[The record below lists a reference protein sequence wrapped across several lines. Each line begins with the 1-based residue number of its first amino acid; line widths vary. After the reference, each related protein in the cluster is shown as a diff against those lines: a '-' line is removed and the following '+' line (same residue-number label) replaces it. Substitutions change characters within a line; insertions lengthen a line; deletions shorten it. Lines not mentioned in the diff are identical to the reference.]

1 MTLVIA
7 EKPSLAKDIASALPG
22 TETKVGND
30 YYECGSYIITWLF
43 GHVLT
48 LKDPEDY
55 DVKFKERNNVSL
67 LPIYFKNWETKIA
80 DSDKDV
86 KKNRVVL
93 IGKLLKTAECVIHAG
108 DPDEE
113 GQLLVDEVLRW
124 HNYKGKVLRLDTRNT
139 TKEALQKALK
149 KMTDNDIHANEG
161 WSAYA
166 RSVADFMVG
175 INLTRYFSAM
185 NKMHLPFGRVKIPTL
200 GLVVARDAIIESHKE
215 SEYYEVNG
223 NVNFGKNGIVGKYI
237 PAKADTNIE
246 DGRILSKSYAE
257 SKRKLMDGYEGKVTV
272 SKNTTSAQPPL
283 PFNLVKLQ
291 SYCSAQFGLTPSQTL
306 DITQK
311 LRTEYHAITY
321 NRSDCQYLSEEHYK
335 EAPKTV
341 AATLA
346 NLGVTYTGLDTKI
359 KSKCFNDSA
368 ITAHFAII
376 PSGQRLDIS
385 KLSAT
390 ELKVYQAICKYYL
403 IQFMPNAK
411 KERANMSVPLSD
423 GATVEANSTIVTFEG
438 YLSVLHGE
446 KKSEEEEK
454 SALSSIPAG
463 TYNSKITDAVVV
475 TKKTKPP
482 ARYTKASLNEDMTRI
497 AKYVDDPKVK
507 ALLLEKDKD
516 KKGENG
522 SIGTSATRA
531 TIIDDLIKL
540 EYVREDGKKLI
551 STPKGREY
559 YKILPDEFKKPDM
572 TAFWWV
578 IQEDIKN
585 GIKTPQDLA
594 ESVLASINRV
604 LHNKYPLLT
613 KFTSETGK
621 EVVGECPV
629 CGGDVIETH
638 MGFSCQGVKGTVC
651 PFIIW
656 KKPVGSLFKDISI
669 SKTQAKNLLAG
680 KDVDTVKLYSEKTK
694 RHFPGKLRLDVNPE
708 YKYGTRLTVDFNPSA
723 SAKCPCCGGDIIEFE
738 KMFRC
743 KNNPASCKFVV
754 WKRGVP
760 GSLFSKLLVSKSML
774 NKLLNGETVSDV
786 TLFSKNKNKTFS
798 GNIYLQINETEKT
811 AEIRASFE

>member
-1 MTLVIA
+1 MVLVIA
-7 EKPSLAKDIASALPG
+7 EKPSLAKDIAAALPG

-30 YYECGSYIITWLF
+30 YYQCGDYAVTWLF

-55 DVKFKERNNVSL
+55 DAKYKQWNDLDL
-67 LPIYFKNWETKIA
+67 LPIHFENWETKIA
-80 DSDKDV
+80 DSNT
-86 KKNRVVL
+86 KKHRVAL
-93 IGKLLKTAECVIHAG
+93 IGKMLKSADYVIHAG

-124 HNYKGKVLRLDTRNT
+124 HRYTGKVLRLDTRNT
-139 TKEALQKALK
+139 TAEALRKALA
-149 KMTDNDIHANEG
+149 KMTDNSTHVNEG

-175 INLTRYFSAM
+175 INLTRYFSTL
-185 NKMHLPFGRVKIPTL
+185 NKTLLPFGRVKIPTL
-200 GLVVARDAIIESHKE
+200 GLVIARDAIIESHKE
-215 SEYYEVNG
+215 LEFYEING
-223 NVNFGKNGIVGKYI
+223 SVNFEKNSIVGKYI
-237 PAKADTNIE
+237 PAKADLNIE
-246 DGRILSKSYAE
+246 DGKILSKSYAE

-272 SKNTTSAQPPL
+272 SKSTTSSQPPL

-346 NLGVTYTGLDTKI
+346 NLGVTYTELDTKI

-376 PSGQRLDIS
+376 PSGQRFDIS

-390 ELKVYQAICKYYL
+390 ELKVYKAICKYYL

-411 KERANMSVPLSD
+411 KERTNMRVPLSD
-423 GATVEANSTIVTFEG
+423 GATVEANSTIITFEG
-438 YLSVLHGE
+438 YLSILHGE

-463 TYNSKITDAVVV
+463 TYNGKITDAVVV

-507 ALLLEKDKD
+507 ALLLEKDRD

-531 TIIDDLIKL
+531 TIIDDLIRL
-540 EYVREDGKKLI
+540 EYVHEDGKKLI
-551 STPKGREY
+551 STIKGREY

-572 TAFWWV
+572 TAYWWV

-585 GIKTPQDLA
+585 GIKTPQDLTK
-594 ESVLASINRV
+594 SVLISINEV
-604 LHNKYPLLT
+604 LHDKYPLLT
-613 KFTSETGK
+613 KFTGETGK
-621 EVVGECPV
+621 EVVGTCPI
-629 CGGDVIETH
+629 CGGDVIETRL
-638 MGFSCQGVKGTVC
+638 GFSCQGVNGATC
-651 PFIIW
+651 SFIIW
-656 KKPVGSLFKDISI
+656 KNPVGSLFKDISI

-680 KDVDTVKLYSEKTK
+680 KDIDTIKLYSEKTK
-694 RHFPGKLRLDVNPE
+694 HHFPGKLHLDVSSE
-708 YKYGTRLTVDFNPSA
+708 YKYGARLTVNFTPSA

-743 KNNPASCKFVV
+743 KNNPTSCKFIV

-774 NKLLNGETVSDV
+774 NKLINGETINNV

-798 GNIYLQINETEKT
+798 GNIYLQINESEKT
-811 AEIRASFE
+811 AEICVSFQ